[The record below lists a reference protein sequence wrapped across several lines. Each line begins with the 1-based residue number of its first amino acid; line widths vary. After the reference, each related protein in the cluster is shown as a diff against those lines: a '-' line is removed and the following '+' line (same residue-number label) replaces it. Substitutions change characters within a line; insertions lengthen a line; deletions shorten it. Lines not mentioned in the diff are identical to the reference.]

1 MTIIQPPKAEINGE
15 IAKAA
20 FKQAG
25 VTQYYSSTHA
35 HAVTGLFSL
44 SDGERPLTTQEYILL
59 IDSFLNNELSA
70 EDFAVRFQNTFSAE
84 SVFNREL
91 FMILQ
96 DLFEDAEAYD
106 PMWTPEEEDVFQ
118 ITEPTFR
125 NEAKDAR
132 EKLQRYIE
140 SRRTAAD

>member
-1 MTIIQPPKAEINGE
+1 M
-15 IAKAA
+15 
-20 FKQAG
+20 
-25 VTQYYSSTHA
+25 
-35 HAVTGLFSL
+35 
-44 SDGERPLTTQEYILL
+44 TTQEYILL

-70 EDFAVRFQNTFSAE
+70 EDFAVRFQNTLSAE
-84 SVFNREL
+84 NWLDEDL
-91 FMILQ
+91 FLILQ

-106 PMWTPEEEDVFQ
+106 PMWTPEEEDGFQ

-140 SRRTAAD
+140 SRRTAID